1 MFTKLMLFMMFTSGL
16 YYFSEPLYME
26 IFGRKCS
33 SIYCSYAFLMTFPL
47 LVVFAIMRKGLLH
60 FIIYLGVPLLGIFF
74 SLYSYSLLK
83 MNLMTTDIFLFPVI
97 LKSTYCFCVYLICG
111 IFAIIYDAT

>member
-1 MFTKLMLFMMFTSGL
+1 MIIKLILFILFSSGL
-16 YYFSEPLYME
+16 YYFAEPLYMK
-26 IFGRKCS
+26 IFGRTCS

-47 LVVFAIMRKGLLH
+47 LFVFAIMRKGLLH
-60 FIIYLGVPLLGIFF
+60 FIIYLGVPLLGIVF

-97 LKSTYCFCVYLICG
+97 LKSTY
-111 IFAIIYDAT
+111 